1 MILNLD
7 DNRPHVVVQTDT
19 GTHVIPMSF
28 FDDVVAGKRLITDL
42 EQWEQITPVIIREW
56 MEKKS

>member
-1 MILNLD
+1 MIRNLD
-7 DNRPHVVVQTDT
+7 DYRPHIVIHTGT
-19 GTHVIPMSF
+19 GTHVIPTSF

-56 MEKKS
+56 LEKKS